1 MSYHIDSLSS
11 QLGVIFV
18 FAERVAIDV
27 KKMAFSYPFL
37 PKKYDRLVKDAKRIT
52 KEQGAVNGGEIRN
65 EEG

>member
-1 MSYHIDSLSS
+1 
-11 QLGVIFV
+11 
-18 FAERVAIDV
+18 VAIDV